1 MVSTRAGAGPSASA
15 SPPSSPRSSSTN
27 RRMLGRLPTFDGSN
41 VKSAAEVMR
50 FLFQLG
56 AFFTLNNIAAA
67 DRMGLVAGA
76 LAGAAL
82 DWLIL
87 VHDSIADFESFE
99 KLLKKEFSP
108 SDPTR
113 AARAELWNCTQTG
126 NLADYT
132 SRFRTLA
139 FQIHDLSPAERADRY
154 MHGLKPLIRNQ
165 VIIHGETTFE
175 AMTLLAAR
183 IDQALSLS
191 SSHPASPANP
201 TPVTNRPQSYRAAAI
216 ATSAAPATFP
226 AVSAPVRIGPDR
238 KGPLTPELRAA
249 CIAAG
254 ACFYCRYT
262 GHTTPNCPD
271 KPARPA
277 PLQGNGLSQ

>member
-1 MVSTRAGAGPSASA
+1 
-15 SPPSSPRSSSTN
+15 
-27 RRMLGRLPTFDGSN
+27 MLGRLPTFDGSN

-99 KLLKKEFSP
+99 NLLKKEFSP

-113 AARAELWNCTQTG
+113 AARSELWNCTQTG

-139 FQIHDLSPAERADRY
+139 FQIHDLSPTGRADRY
-154 MHGLKPLIRNQ
+154 MH
-165 VIIHGETTFE
+165 ETTFE